1 MIDDKRDVPFVRLVV
16 LNWNAGYLLDRC
28 LDSLHGLDWPKER
41 LEIVVID
48 NASTDGSVDDLAAS
62 HPGVRLVRNSSNTG
76 FGANNLALADLDG
89 VDQVGL
95 VNPDVV
101 IEPTWLSE
109 LSRALVADPGLGAA
123 CPKILLD
130 EVGESRIQN
139 AGSRIDLSGNS
150 HDRGYGESD
159 GPEYADSV
167 EVDAW
172 CGAAVLLDADY
183 LGDVGTFEERFFL
196 YYEDTDLSWR
206 GRNRDWRF
214 RFVPTAVCRHRHG
227 AATGLETPDMRRFQ
241 ARNRLLV
248 ATRNGSPV
256 TIASAWTR
264 TLLGLLRPRPRPRL
278 AGLVDAVG
286 QLRWALQTRAEIRRR
301 PRRDPCSGVVD
312 LHRLS
317 GTDWE
322 IVGPEPRFLLDAER
336 IPTGWVRVRARCV
349 LDNLSGLTPTL
360 RIVGAS
366 DQNPYVVRLGRRGL
380 EGIDHVLAVPEGV
393 QSLELVVV
401 PGAGTVRLEGLE
413 LSRISR
419 PGAIAFMLRAVVRDL
434 RGYSRH
440 RQAELAR
447 NIIRRL
453 FRQGPRAT
461 MRGLGR
467 RYSSRGKLIVADQGS
482 VPYLDWLRAFD
493 PVGETDR
500 TRAAEAIDGLSE
512 QPLVSIVMPV
522 YDTDE
527 VWLRLAID
535 SVRAQWYENWEL
547 CIADDASTSPHVATV
562 LAEYSALDPRIRSM
576 RRNENGHISAAS
588 NSALELATGDWIAL
602 LDHDDVLQPHAL
614 AAMVLTAAQSP
625 DVDVLFSDEDKIDEA
640 GVRYDPHFKPPW
652 NPDLFLSQNY
662 VSHLG
667 MYRHRLVREVGG
679 FREGYEGS
687 QDYDL
692 ALRCIARLDARQVR
706 HVPFVLY
713 SWRSVRGSTARSLG
727 TKSYA
732 EEAAIRAIRDHLRC
746 KGVAADVELSMAPS
760 TYRVRYPLN
769 EPAPSV
775 EVIVPTRDGAA
786 HLQACLEGLTSKT
799 RYPGLRVQV
808 VDNGSKDAATLEVLE
823 AFGRRPDVVVVV
835 DDRPFNFAALNN
847 AAVER
852 TTCPVVCLLNDDIEV
867 VDPDWLI
874 EMVSQVMRPEV
885 GVVGAML
892 RYPDGAVQHA
902 GVVLG
907 AGGVAA
913 HAHAGHDTPDQG
925 YFSRL
930 ATVHEVGAVTGA
942 CLVTTRASWDS
953 TGGMDEA
960 LAVNF
965 NDVDYCLRVAE
976 TGQRVLWTPHA
987 VLVHHESKSRGQVDD
1002 ESKVEQLRNE
1012 AARMVGRWGEALF
1025 EDPAYGPNLTFEG
1038 APFGLSDQPRFRA
1051 PWWVPAP

>member
-1 MIDDKRDVPFVRLVV
+1 
-16 LNWNAGYLLDRC
+16 
-28 LDSLHGLDWPKER
+28 
-41 LEIVVID
+41 
-48 NASTDGSVDDLAAS
+48 
-62 HPGVRLVRNSSNTG
+62 
-76 FGANNLALADLDG
+76 
-89 VDQVGL
+89 
-95 VNPDVV
+95 
-101 IEPTWLSE
+101 
-109 LSRALVADPGLGAA
+109 
-123 CPKILLD
+123 
-130 EVGESRIQN
+130 
-139 AGSRIDLSGNS
+139 
-150 HDRGYGESD
+150 
-159 GPEYADSV
+159 
-167 EVDAW
+167 
-172 CGAAVLLDADY
+172 
-183 LGDVGTFEERFFL
+183 
-196 YYEDTDLSWR
+196 
-206 GRNRDWRF
+206 
-214 RFVPTAVCRHRHG
+214 
-227 AATGLETPDMRRFQ
+227 
-241 ARNRLLV
+241 
-248 ATRNGSPV
+248 
-256 TIASAWTR
+256 
-264 TLLGLLRPRPRPRL
+264 
-278 AGLVDAVG
+278 
-286 QLRWALQTRAEIRRR
+286 
-301 PRRDPCSGVVD
+301 
-312 LHRLS
+312 
-317 GTDWE
+317 
-322 IVGPEPRFLLDAER
+322 
-336 IPTGWVRVRARCV
+336 
-349 LDNLSGLTPTL
+349 
-360 RIVGAS
+360 
-366 DQNPYVVRLGRRGL
+366 
-380 EGIDHVLAVPEGV
+380 
-393 QSLELVVV
+393 
-401 PGAGTVRLEGLE
+401 
-413 LSRISR
+413 
-419 PGAIAFMLRAVVRDL
+419 
-434 RGYSRH
+434 
-440 RQAELAR
+440 
-447 NIIRRL
+447 
-453 FRQGPRAT
+453 
-461 MRGLGR
+461 
-467 RYSSRGKLIVADQGS
+467 
-482 VPYLDWLRAFD
+482 
-493 PVGETDR
+493 
-500 TRAAEAIDGLSE
+500 
-512 QPLVSIVMPV
+512 
-522 YDTDE
+522 
-527 VWLRLAID
+527 
-535 SVRAQWYENWEL
+535 
-547 CIADDASTSPHVATV
+547 
-562 LAEYSALDPRIRSM
+562 
-576 RRNENGHISAAS
+576 
-588 NSALELATGDWIAL
+588 
-602 LDHDDVLQPHAL
+602 
-614 AAMVLTAAQSP
+614 MVLTAAQSP

-713 SWRSVRGSTARSLG
+713 SWRSVRGSTARSLE

-746 KGVAADVELSMAPS
+746 KGVAAGVELSMAPS

-769 EPAPSV
+769 EPVPPV

-786 HLQACLEGLTSKT
+786 HLLACLEGLTSKT

-852 TTCPVVCLLNDDIEV
+852 TTCSVVCLLNDDIEV

-874 EMVSQVMRPEV
+874 EMVSQVTRPEV

-953 TGGMDEA
+953 IGGMDEA

-965 NDVDYCLRVAE
+965 NDVDYCMRVAE

-987 VLVHHESKSRGQVDD
+987 VLVHHESKSRGQIDD